1 MWKYLKIYIFI
12 IFCLLIKNSYGS
24 SEIDQLKMSDK
35 TVNAFFDYIS
45 SDRKPQDKFLVTLD
59 GSGTF
64 VWACPQTL
72 CFPAGN
78 SFYTRPCAKTNK
90 GKKCKIFAVGRKIK
104 WHSGNIMSQ
113 DLIKIKQSENLTS
126 IKRKLKRLGFID

>member
-64 VWACPQTL
+64 V
-72 CFPAGN
+72 
-78 SFYTRPCAKTNK
+78 
-90 GKKCKIFAVGRKIK
+90 
-104 WHSGNIMSQ
+104 
-113 DLIKIKQSENLTS
+113 
-126 IKRKLKRLGFID
+126 

>member
-24 SEIDQLKMSDK
+24 SKIDQLKMSDK

-59 GSGTF
+59 GLGTF

-113 DLIKIKQSENLTS
+113 DLIKIKHILLYVNIIS
-126 IKRKLKRLGFID
+126 IYFF